1 MQITTQVCQSVYTFH
16 GEYVKKHVFFYP
28 RAKKLNN
35 CFFENL
41 FICKS
46 VVICLVSFYVDTFVI
61 TYILFSSQ
69 LQTYPVLF
77 VLIGTCIQYYPVILY
92 RLGTCMYLAGLTA
105 PHGSSCSSQV

>member
-1 MQITTQVCQSVYTFH
+1 MQITTQVCQSVYISH

-28 RAKKLNN
+28 RAKKLNI

-41 FICKS
+41 FICKA
-46 VVICLVSFYVDTFVI
+46 VVVCLVSFYVDTFVI

-92 RLGTCMYLAGLTA
+92 HLGTSIMSEQLK
-105 PHGSSCSSQV
+105 

>member
-1 MQITTQVCQSVYTFH
+1 MQITTQVCQSVYISH
-16 GEYVKKHVFFYP
+16 GEHVKKHVIFYP

-35 CFFENL
+35 CIFENL
-41 FICKS
+41 FIFKS
-46 VVICLVSFYVDTFVI
+46 VVIYLVSFYVDTFVI

-77 VLIGTCIQYYPVILY
+77 VLIGMRIQYYPVILY

-105 PHGSSCSSQV
+105 PQRSSCTS